1 MFKIKRWNNKYGNA
15 AKFVVFDEK
24 ADKYAEF
31 SPANPKD
38 IAWVSSDITKN
49 PEYKSWDDWKDEP
62 VDNLGDIIM

>member
-1 MFKIKRWNNKYGNA
+1 MNRSDLRSERGPD
-15 AKFVVFDEK
+15 DEK
-24 ADKYAEF
+24 AGKYAEF